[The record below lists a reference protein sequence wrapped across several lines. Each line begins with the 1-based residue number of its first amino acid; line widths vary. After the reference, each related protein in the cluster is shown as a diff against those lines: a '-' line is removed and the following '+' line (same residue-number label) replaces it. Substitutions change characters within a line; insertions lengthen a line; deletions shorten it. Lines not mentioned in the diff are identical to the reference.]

1 MLCSWK
7 LLVKKGGISTSE
19 KNIICMI
26 GMVNVTNIYTM
37 GKFLHL
43 PYLYGFLHLPTQ
55 PW

>member
-1 MLCSWK
+1 M
-7 LLVKKGGISTSE
+7 V
-19 KNIICMI
+19 

-43 PYLYGFLHLPTQ
+43 LDLYGFLHLPTQ